1 MLHRLPSSAL
11 LPSSRHPSRHGGP
24 QRAPV
29 GAQARQWLTAPGSLT
44 ARLRQHGE
52 VRVQVLRQGHQI
64 LWPQEQIAIGTR
76 CGHVREVVLTI
87 DGREAVWARSV
98 TSTRGL
104 KGPWRALKGLG
115 TRPLAELLFEHRGV
129 QRDPL
134 WGAKLARHSPAH
146 SHLARHWCALTG
158 SATPDAT
165 PYCSPSS
172 AHCPPPTWARRS
184 VFWHKGQPLQVM
196 ESFAPW
202 VLRLSAIKR

>member
-11 LPSSRHPSRHGGP
+11 LPSSRHPSRRGGR
-24 QRAPV
+24 QRTPV

-44 ARLRQHGE
+44 ARLRQHGQ
-52 VRVQVLRQGHQI
+52 VRVQVLRQGHQT
-64 LWPQEQIAIGTR
+64 LWPQERVAIGTR

-134 WGAKLARHSPAH
+134 WGARLARHSPAH
-146 SHLARHWCALTG
+146 SHLSRQWRALSGT
-158 SATPDAT
+158 SAPDAAPNAS
-165 PYCSPSS
+165 PYC
-172 AHCPPPTWARRS
+172 APTWARRS

-202 VLRLSAIKR
+202 VLHLSAIKR

>member
-11 LPSSRHPSRHGGP
+11 PPSSRHPSRRGGG

-29 GAQARQWLTAPGSLT
+29 GAKARQWLTAPGSLT
-44 ARLRQHGE
+44 ARLRQHGV
-52 VRVQVLRQGHQI
+52 VRVRVLRQGHQT

-134 WGAKLARHSPAH
+134 WGAKLARHSSAH
-146 SHLARHWCALTG
+146 SHLARQWQALTRN
-158 SATPDAT
+158 AAPDAT
-165 PYCSPSS
+165 PDTTPCFARYS
-172 AHCPPPTWARRS
+172 APTWARRS

-196 ESFAPW
+196 ECFAPW
-202 VLRLSAIKR
+202 VLRLSAIKP